1 MIYERCLAYEATE
14 KNSILNERVLITQ
27 FIGQKEKG
35 LVEIL
40 IKCCSKFSENM
51 PQWCKCMKP
60 DNVMTLVQNAESYL
74 EIDYSRII
82 AKISIPK
89 QRKSEACTF
98 TEPILVIGIEWK
110 KQMRTQSFGHSEL
123 VETKKVRIERPYV
136 MDGQSPN
143 FWA

>member
-1 MIYERCLAYEATE
+1 
-14 KNSILNERVLITQ
+14 
-27 FIGQKEKG
+27 
-35 LVEIL
+35 
-40 IKCCSKFSENM
+40 
-51 PQWCKCMKP
+51 MKP

-74 EIDYSRII
+74 QIDYSRFL

-110 KQMRTQSFGHSEL
+110 KQMRTQGFGHSEL
-123 VETKKVRIERPYV
+123 IETKVRIERPYT

-143 FWA
+143 FWACSR